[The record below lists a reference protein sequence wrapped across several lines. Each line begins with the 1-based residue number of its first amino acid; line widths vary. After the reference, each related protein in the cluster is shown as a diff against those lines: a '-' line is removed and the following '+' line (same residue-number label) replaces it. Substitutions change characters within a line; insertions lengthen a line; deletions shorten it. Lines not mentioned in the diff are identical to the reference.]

1 MTTLHTLGQRL
12 AQARRELAVRER
24 RDVSQADVADAVGYS
39 RTAVSEW
46 EAGTKIP
53 REEALAK
60 LATFLGVTPAFL
72 RYGIVTP
79 LVQLTDAQV
88 EDSLARGAEA
98 RADRGLPPIGPDDVH
113 PDTIHYDPP
122 AAKKAAGGRRS
133 TRRPKGG
140 K

>member
-1 MTTLHTLGQRL
+1 MTRYREQGLRI
-12 AQARRELAVRER
+12 AQARRELGVRQH
-24 RDVSQADVADAVGYS
+24 RDVFRAEVATAVGVDPS
-39 RTAVSEW
+39 TVTAW
-46 EAGTKIP
+46 EQGKKTP

-60 LATFLGVTPAFL
+60 LARVLGVTPAFL